1 MELGSQI
8 RRYRSERGMSQDALA
23 GKIFVSRQT
32 ISNWENDRTYPD
44 VQNLLFLSNLFD
56 VTIDQLI
63 KGDLDIMEKSIDSE
77 TKNLRRLGL
86 VCGILTVFMF
96 LTLIVGFALYLKLNK
111 SDVILYATLAL
122 ALITG
127 ILGIIAAAYIE
138 QIKARNDVQTYREIK
153 AFLSGEEV
161 DRSKRSHFE
170 RKWLMPG
177 NQYYK
182 PGVQVPSDC
191 GAGHLFLCDFSR
203 WILFGCRYR
212 LDSDSYLWHDLT
224 CIGKADRTSE
234 IRFCMTFLG

>member
-1 MELGSQI
+1 MELGNQI
-8 RRYRSERGMSQDALA
+8 RRYRSERGMSQDDLA

-44 VQNLLFLSNLFD
+44 VQNLLLLSNLFD

-63 KGDLDIMEKSIDSE
+63 KGDLDIMDKSIDSE

-96 LTLIVGFALYLKLNK
+96 LTLIVGFALYMKLNK
-111 SDVILYATLAL
+111 SDVILYAMLAMV
-122 ALITG
+122 LITG

-161 DRSKRSHFE
+161 DRSKRTRFE

-177 NQYYK
+177 NRYYSQAFK
-182 PGVQVPSDC
+182 SHPIVGPVINFCVTSAVGFSL
-191 GAGHLFLCDFSR
+191 GAGIV
-203 WILFGCRYR
+203 WILIHIFG
-212 LDSDSYLWHDLT
+212 
-224 CIGKADRTSE
+224 
-234 IRFCMTFLG
+234 MT

>member
-1 MELGSQI
+1 M
-8 RRYRSERGMSQDALA
+8 
-23 GKIFVSRQT
+23 SRQT

-44 VQNLLFLSNLFD
+44 VQNLFLLSNLFD

-96 LTLIVGFALYLKLNK
+96 LTLIVGFALYMKLNK
-111 SDVILYATLAL
+111 SDAILYAMLAMV
-122 ALITG
+122 LITG

-161 DRSKRSHFE
+161 DRSKRICFE
-170 RKWLMPG
+170 QKWLMPG
-177 NQYYK
+177 NRYYS
-182 PGVQVPSDC
+182 QVFKSHPIVGAVIHFYVTSAIGFFL
-191 GAGHLFLCDFSR
+191 GAGIVLTLIH
-203 WILFGCRYR
+203 IFG
-212 LDSDSYLWHDLT
+212 LT
-224 CIGKADRTSE
+224 WLA
-234 IRFCMTFLG
+234 

>member
-1 MELGSQI
+1 MELGNQI
-8 RRYRSERGMSQDALA
+8 RRYRSERGMSQDDLA

-32 ISNWENDRTYPD
+32 VSNWENDRTYPD
-44 VQNLLFLSNLFD
+44 VQNLLLLSNLFD

-63 KGDLDIMEKSIDSE
+63 KGDLDIMDKSIDSE

-96 LTLIVGFALYLKLNK
+96 LTLIVGFALYMKLNK
-111 SDVILYATLAL
+111 SDVILYAMLAMV
-122 ALITG
+122 LITG

-177 NQYYK
+177 NQYYSQAFK
-182 PGVQVPSDC
+182 SHPIVGPVINFCVTSAVGFSL
-191 GAGHLFLCDFSR
+191 GAGIVWTLLH
-203 WILFGCRYR
+203 IFG
-212 LDSDSYLWHDLT
+212 
-224 CIGKADRTSE
+224 
-234 IRFCMTFLG
+234 MT